1 MSPGLAPNNAETWK
15 LLVAKHPECPCPS
28 VPNLPPVDTVLP
40 HDFNLKAVLRSFP
53 KLTSAGPSGLRI
65 QHIIDAS
72 EVPLQ
77 TPILQS
83 LRAII
88 NLLAAGRAPSEVSTF
103 LAGGSLTA
111 LNKSKPGSPL
121 DVRPIAVGESL
132 RRLTSK
138 CLCAVVKGKAAEF
151 FKPHQFGVACSNGAE
166 KIAHGLRACVNK
178 YWLDDDFVVLKV
190 DMKNAFNLVSRE
202 AILSECSK
210 HFPELLPWATWCYS
224 QHPILWH
231 PMGSLHSE
239 QGVQQGDPLG
249 PLLFS
254 LVLNKVVSEI
264 TANSVCADLSY
275 HAWYLDDGVLAGPRS
290 AVLQALSIMQEIGP
304 PNGLIVNFHKCEI
317 FSKHDVSLFPPEMKR
332 STHPNIVILGIPI
345 GDKAFCS
352 TFISEK
358 HEEAKALLLKLEE
371 VSAVDPHVAFS
382 LLRQCAGFC
391 KLAHLA
397 RGTPPSQA
405 ISALEA
411 FDHKIQSTFSK
422 CTVVDTSNQAWQ
434 QAELSLGRGG
444 LGMRSLSRHSPAAY
458 IASLSSSGAG
468 PLSQE
473 HLIHAVELFNSLV
486 PSSDAI
492 SFEEM
497 LTSPINQK
505 VLSNK
510 IDSHLF
516 NVLLEQS
523 SPADRARLLSVS
535 SPHAASWVSV
545 IPSEGLGLH
554 LQPSEFQVAIKW
566 WLGLDTSGGSICPL
580 CPGKVLDPLGHH
592 ALTCKRGGDVA

>member
-1 MSPGLAPNNAETWK
+1 M
-15 LLVAKHPECPCPS
+15 
-28 VPNLPPVDTVLP
+28 DTVIP
-40 HDFNLKAVLRSFP
+40 HDLNLKAVLRSFP
-53 KLTSAGPSGLRI
+53 KLTSVGPSGLRI

-77 TPILQS
+77 TPIFQS

-88 NLLAAGRAPSEVSTF
+88 NLLAAGSAPSEVSTF

-111 LNKSKPGSPL
+111 LNKSKPGSLL
-121 DVRPIAVGESL
+121 DIRPIAV
-132 RRLTSK
+132 
-138 CLCAVVKGKAAEF
+138 
-151 FKPHQFGVACSNGAE
+151 
-166 KIAHGLRACVNK
+166 
-178 YWLDDDFVVLKV
+178 
-190 DMKNAFNLVSRE
+190 DMKNNFNMVSQE

-224 QHPILWH
+224 QHLILWH
-231 PMGSLHSE
+231 PLGSLHSE
-239 QGVQQGDPLG
+239 QGVQQCDSLG

-275 HAWYLDDGVLAGPRS
+275 HAWYLDDGVLAGPRP
-290 AVLQALSIMQEIGP
+290 AVLQALSSIQEIGP

-317 FSKHDVSLFPPEMKR
+317 FSKHDVSPFPPEMKR
-332 STHPNIVILGIPI
+332 STHPNCVILGIPI
-345 GDKAFCS
+345 GDRAFCS

-411 FDHKIQSTFSK
+411 FDHNIRATFSK

-434 QAELSLGRGG
+434 QAELSLSRGG
-444 LGMRSLSRHSPAAY
+444 LGICSLSRHSSAAY
-458 IASLSSSGAG
+458 IASLSSSGAV

-486 PSSDAI
+486 PSSDAV
-492 SFEEM
+492 SMEEV
-497 LTSPINQK
+497 LTSRIHQK

-510 IDSHLF
+510 IDNHLF
-516 NVLLEQS
+516 NILYGQS
-523 SPADRARLLSVS
+523 STTDRARLLSVS
-535 SPHAASWVSV
+535 SPHAAAWVSV
-545 IPSEGLGLH
+545 IPLEGLGLH
-554 LQPSEFQVAIKW
+554 LKPSEFQVAITW
-566 WLGLDTSGGSICPL
+566 WLGLDTSCCPL
-580 CPGKVLDPLGHH
+580 CPGRVLDLLGHH
-592 ALTCKRGGDVA
+592 ALTCKRGGDVVTRHNKLRDTLAETCRRAHLSVKLEAGSNLTKDHSHTRPADILVPNWSWGKLAAFDLSVTSPLNSNVLLEAGHNIHQAPYASTTICLNHHADANPP